1 MGNNKVQIKIK
12 KETHKKL
19 KQLQRLYGVKYERD
33 VYFSEILEELMEHGF
48 KQFDDITIKKLK
60 KP

>member
-1 MGNNKVQIKIK
+1 MGNNKVQIKINR
-12 KETHKKL
+12 ETHKKL

-48 KQFDDITIKKLK
+48 KKFDDKIIKQVKH
-60 KP
+60 